1 MTSHPAGLATN
12 GAGYSGRES
21 PTGGVG
27 VDDHVERP
35 SWLPEGAAPAVTEE
49 AAAASGQADAADEKD
64 SFNGMNGAGEQAAAP
79 DPDPPA
85 AVTGTLNG
93 GQESSSLDVD
103 PISYSQD
110 DSYGYEPAGVYDYQS
125 NTPAF
130 TPDYPAAQSGYNDG
144 VSSSAGGES
153 TVPPYP
159 AELPPQ
165 QAAAV
170 TKPSLAAAATKA
182 LPKPKL
188 KPRPPRTPATQARR
202 ANLVIAR
209 LEPWSVM
216 KFSFLMSLVAWVVLF
231 VAVALL
237 YYALSGL
244 GVFADLQRT
253 LSSVTS
259 SQNSAGV
266 NLAAWTSAS
275 RVLGYTM
282 LAGAVDII
290 LITVLSTIGAMIY
303 NLVTHLGGGIE
314 VTLKETD

>member
-1 MTSHPAGLATN
+1 M
-12 GAGYSGRES
+12 
-21 PTGGVG
+21 
-27 VDDHVERP
+27 DDHVERP

-49 AAAASGQADAADEKD
+49 ADPASGQADAADEKD
-64 SFNGMNGAGEQAAAP
+64 SFNGMNGAGEQTAAP

-93 GQESSSLDVD
+93 SQESPSLDAD

-110 DSYGYEPAGVYDYQS
+110 DSYGYEPAGVYDYQP
-125 NTPAF
+125 NTPAY
-130 TPDYPAAQSGYNDG
+130 TPDYPAVQSGYNHG

-170 TKPSLAAAATKA
+170 TKPRLAAAATKA
-182 LPKPKL
+182 LPKPKF
-188 KPRPPRTPATQARR
+188 KPRPPKTQRPPKTSATQARR

-244 GVFADLQRT
+244 GVFAALQRS
-253 LSSVTS
+253 LESVTS
-259 SQNSAGV
+259 SQQSAGV
-266 NLAAWTSAS
+266 NLSSWTSAS

-282 LAGAVDII
+282 LLGAVNTI
-290 LITVLSTIGAMIY
+290 LITALSTIGAVIY
-303 NLVTHLGGGIE
+303 NLVTHLGGGVE
-314 VTLKETD
+314 VTLRETD

>member
-1 MTSHPAGLATN
+1 MTSHPAGLATS

-49 AAAASGQADAADEKD
+49 AAAASGQADAADDKS
-64 SFNGMNGAGEQAAAP
+64 SFNGVNGAGEAAP

-125 NTPAF
+125 NTQAY

-153 TVPPYP
+153 SVPPYP

-165 QAAAV
+165 PAAAV
-170 TKPSLAAAATKA
+170 TKPRLAAAATKA

-244 GVFADLQRT
+244 GVFAAIQRT

-259 SQNSAGV
+259 SQSSAG
-266 NLAAWTSAS
+266 
-275 RVLGYTM
+275 
-282 LAGAVDII
+282 
-290 LITVLSTIGAMIY
+290 
-303 NLVTHLGGGIE
+303 
-314 VTLKETD
+314 